1 LSDSN
6 RITFSIT
13 ERDNPGIGYSVNCPS
28 NCNPFDIDSKNIQL
42 SDVWAIR
49 PTIVNEFRMAYTRQG
64 NWYTPQSFGEGY
76 PAKLGIPYAIQDVLP
91 TLTASGPVGGA
102 SIGPGTNA
110 IYAED
115 SLQPS
120 DVVTLIKGKHILHFG
135 GELID
140 FRDNSTP
147 WGNINAAN
155 MTFSGAF
162 TRSGYNVTSS
172 GLGYADFLLGAV
184 ASWSASYTPITGAR
198 QIDPQVFVQDDYKL
212 LPNLTINLGL
222 RYERQAGWH
231 EVANRLGTFD
241 PNLTNPA
248 TGTLGAMWIA
258 PAGGRTNLMEGVN
271 VWLPRV
277 SFAWAPRPKW
287 SIRGGFGIYSL
298 PWSIDTYSAGAL
310 GFGTKSSGSITNTD
324 QVTPLFYAQNAA
336 PPITVQ
342 NGCVPGTGCFVLASH
357 DPAGYNGQG
366 VSYMP
371 RHIPVGKNYE
381 WSIGV
386 QREFRNM
393 VLEAAYVGNHGNG
406 LPYPVDINQIPQAS
420 LGLLPVQNYRAYPQY
435 SSIGG
440 NYFDA
445 YSNYDSLQI
454 SLRKRFA
461 NGLSFDTN
469 YVWSK
474 MLSSYDSSG
483 WGSRNGTNTIQSS
496 FNRNSSYGLSNFD
509 IPQAWKGSVV
519 YALPFGRGKKF
530 LGQNRILDAVVGGWE
545 VSSLFLYQSGN
556 TFTAQMNSNNS
567 NSQANSQLPN
577 VVSGVPLY
585 PANQTAAEWFNPAA
599 FAAPGQYKFGN
610 EGRNILRGPR
620 YSDVDFSASKTLR
633 IMERAQIQF
642 RFDAAN
648 ALNHTSLGIPNI
660 NIGGSTVGQIT
671 GAALSGRTFQLG
683 ARLSF

>member
-1 LSDSN
+1 
-6 RITFSIT
+6 
-13 ERDNPGIGYSVNCPS
+13 
-28 NCNPFDIDSKNIQL
+28 
-42 SDVWAIR
+42 
-49 PTIVNEFRMAYTRQG
+49 
-64 NWYTPQSFGEGY
+64 
-76 PAKLGIPYAIQDVLP
+76 
-91 TLTASGPVGGA
+91 
-102 SIGPGTNA
+102 
-110 IYAED
+110 
-115 SLQPS
+115 
-120 DVVTLIKGKHILHFG
+120 
-135 GELID
+135 
-140 FRDNSTP
+140 
-147 WGNINAAN
+147 
-155 MTFSGAF
+155 
-162 TRSGYNVTSS
+162 
-172 GLGYADFLLGAV
+172 
-184 ASWSASYTPITGAR
+184 
-198 QIDPQVFVQDDYKL
+198 
-212 LPNLTINLGL
+212 
-222 RYERQAGWH
+222 
-231 EVANRLGTFD
+231 
-241 PNLTNPA
+241 
-248 TGTLGAMWIA
+248 MWIA

-277 SFAWAPRPKW
+277 SFAWSPASKW

-324 QVTPLFYAQNAA
+324 QVTPLFYAQNPA

-342 NGCVPGTGCFVLASH
+342 NGCVPGTGCLVLASH

-386 QREFRNM
+386 QREFHNM

-420 LGLLPVQNYRAYPQY
+420 LGLLPVQNYRAFPQY

-454 SLRKRFA
+454 SLKKRFA

-496 FNRNSSYGLSNFD
+496 FDRNSSYGLSNFD